1 MLRSIS
7 GQHGITEETLPA
19 ADAGSALSLLTH
31 AGRFASRNFS
41 KIRWYA
47 AEWVIFGRSM
57 NPPRRAIART
67 TSWSFGHPSA
77 GYDATYPSVLRYCL
91 RRVGR
96 RDLTEDIVS
105 TVFLSVA
112 SKMRDFPGETFVD
125 FRRWIFTIT
134 TNEINAT
141 FRKTS
146 RHQSILVQAADAGTF
161 TEQMSQARR
170 ELLDTHSL
178 KTALGRLAGL
188 AACVVAIASYSVMR
202 LDRGMGDSMAD
213 RDALASNQVD
223 GEYLAAVT
231 TVNEFREEMSEDAFF
246 FALAMCEQQ
255 HEPLSTQKSN

>member
-1 MLRSIS
+1 LRIDLYVMNAN
-7 GQHGITEETLPA
+7 HI
-19 ADAGSALSLLTH
+19 
-31 AGRFASRNFS
+31 RN
-41 KIRWYA
+41 
-47 AEWVIFGRSM
+47 E
-57 NPPRRAIART
+57 PPIDDRVVVNART
-67 TSWSFGHPSA
+67 DRDAMGSL
-77 GYDATYPSVLRYCL
+77 YDATYPSVLRYCL

-96 RDLTEDIVS
+96 RDLAEDIVS

-178 KTALGRLAGL
+178 QTALARLSEREQVIVSMRFYAGL
-188 AACVVAIASYSVMR
+188 PYDDIAVVLNMTPGSVR
-202 LDRGMGDSMAD
+202 T
-213 RDALASNQVD
+213 ALSRCLQKLRHQI
-223 GEYLAAVT
+223 E
-231 TVNEFREEMSEDAFF
+231 SE
-246 FALAMCEQQ
+246 
-255 HEPLSTQKSN
+255 T